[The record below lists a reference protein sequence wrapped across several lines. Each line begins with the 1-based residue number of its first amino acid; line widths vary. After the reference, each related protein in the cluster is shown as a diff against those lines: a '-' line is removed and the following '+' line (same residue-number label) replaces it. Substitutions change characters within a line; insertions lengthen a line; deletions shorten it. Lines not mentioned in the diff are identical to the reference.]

1 MRKMRSDSSWYRLT
15 PEQRLTLEV
24 WLFEENLGYAKTLE
38 RVQKEFGVEGTIA
51 SLGRYY
57 RCMAQERQIF
67 GLMKA
72 QKAADVLNAMPGT
85 TDELRTA
92 ALKLVGKAVMELTGE
107 SPEQLEQLVALT
119 RILLESE
126 DNDIR
131 RSRLKLA
138 ERYFHFEATAASLK
152 DLPRLRAYLD
162 AVGDDTSL
170 SHDEKIKRVNA
181 ILFGWDR
188 SKVDLVEPDKSK
200 NGS

>member
-1 MRKMRSDSSWYRLT
+1 MRKMRSDSTWYQLT
-15 PEQRLTLEV
+15 PEQRLTLEI
-24 WLFEENLGYAKTLE
+24 WLFEENLGYTKTLE

-67 GLMKA
+67 GLLKA

-85 TDELRTA
+85 TDALRTA

-107 SPEQLEQLVALT
+107 SPEQLEQLASLT

-138 ERYFHFEATAASLK
+138 EKYFHLEATAATIK
-152 DLPRLRAYLD
+152 EFPQLRAYLD
-162 AVGDDTSL
+162 ALAEDTNL
-170 SHDEKIKRVNA
+170 SNEEKTKRMNA
-181 ILFGWDR
+181 LLFGGER
-188 SKVDLVEPDKSK
+188 STPGVYGPDKSN
-200 NGS
+200 NGD